1 MRRLL
6 AWEGTDGWRAELA
19 EVELRA
25 EGVRARGVQLGVDPQ
40 PYRLDYRLDA
50 LDSFRTRRLE
60 AQVSIDGRRRELDL
74 RRDQDDGW
82 SWRLAS
88 DGDELGSSAADAAQL
103 EGALDCDLALSP
115 LTNLMPVRREGL
127 AHPHQGLD
135 LVCAWIAVPEL
146 TVSPYPQRYE
156 HVRRRGDGAA
166 TVRFVDRGPSEG
178 FVAELEL
185 DPDGLIVV
193 YPDLARRVGPS

>member
-50 LDSFRTRRLE
+50 LDSFKTRRLE
-60 AQVSIDGRRRELDL
+60 AQIRIDGRRRELDL
-74 RRDQDDGW
+74 RRDQDAGW

-88 DGDELGSSAADAAQL
+88 DGDELASSAADAAQL

-115 LTNLMPVRREGL
+115 LTNLMPIRRGGL
-127 AHPHQGLD
+127 AWPSQGVD
-135 LVCAWIAVPEL
+135 LVCAWVAVPEL

-156 HVRRRGDGAA
+156 HVRRHGDGSA

-185 DPDGLIVV
+185 DPDGLVVV
-193 YPDLARRVGPS
+193 YPDLARRVG